1 MDKHV
6 KVGNVR
12 VHVEL
17 RILCWGVVVIN
28 LLIIRKAAVVT
39 VTIHDKGDTRRGG
52 EMYEISHSDFTQIL
66 HTIYW

>member
-6 KVGNVR
+6 KVGHVR

-28 LLIIRKAAVVT
+28 LVIIREAAVVT
-39 VTIHDKGDTRRGG
+39 VTIHDKGDTRRGV
-52 EMYEISHSDFTQIL
+52 EMYHTQF
-66 HTIYW
+66 